1 MGKVPQKQLMGRII
15 EEMHEDFWRLSD
27 DIWADAE
34 LGLMEYKSSRRLADT
49 LEARGFQV
57 ERGVAGMPT
66 AFVASWRSGTGKP
79 VVGLTAEYDALPHLS
94 QKAGVPRRQPLIE
107 GAPGHGCG
115 HNTMG
120 AMQALV
126 ASAIQRIAGQNDLD
140 ITVKYLGCPAE
151 ELTVS
156 RPFMVR
162 EGLFRDVDLV
172 IDCHADGVF
181 KTTYGALGTALYSVL
196 VTFTGKTSHAAWK
209 PWMGRSAAD
218 AVELMHAGT
227 ERMREHLPP
236 TSRTHWVTLH
246 SGDAPNVVP
255 DRAATWYFIRD
266 LDENLE
272 ALVAWVKGCAEG
284 AALMTQTQYETRVL
298 SAVHQRFYNRN
309 LATLLFENIQ
319 EIGRPT
325 YTAEEEAFA
334 RALQKEAGYPV
345 RGMDCPLAL
354 VDAEKDEFRAS
365 SSDMGDVCLVVP
377 TGQISL
383 PVWVPGSP
391 AHHWTVA
398 SAAATSIAHKGITAG
413 AKAVVFTVGDLI
425 SDADLRRRIKDEFAE
440 LARLRPYRPFLPRD
454 VMPPLDFYAGGTSPV
469 T

>member
-1 MGKVPQKQLMGRII
+1 MGKVPEKQLMGRII
-15 EEMHEDFWRLSD
+15 EEIQEDFWKLSD

-49 LEARGFQV
+49 LEARGFRV

-66 AFVASWRSGTGKP
+66 AFVASWSSGSGKP

-94 QKAGVPRRQPLIE
+94 QKAGVPSRQPLIE

-120 AMQALV
+120 AMQALA

-181 KTTYGALGTALYSVL
+181 KTIYGALGTALYSVL

-284 AALMTQTQYETRVL
+284 AALMTQTQ
-298 SAVHQRFYNRN
+298 
-309 LATLLFENIQ
+309 
-319 EIGRPT
+319 
-325 YTAEEEAFA
+325 
-334 RALQKEAGYPV
+334 
-345 RGMDCPLAL
+345 
-354 VDAEKDEFRAS
+354 
-365 SSDMGDVCLVVP
+365 
-377 TGQISL
+377 
-383 PVWVPGSP
+383 
-391 AHHWTVA
+391 
-398 SAAATSIAHKGITAG
+398 
-413 AKAVVFTVGDLI
+413 
-425 SDADLRRRIKDEFAE
+425 
-440 LARLRPYRPFLPRD
+440 
-454 VMPPLDFYAGGTSPV
+454 
-469 T
+469 